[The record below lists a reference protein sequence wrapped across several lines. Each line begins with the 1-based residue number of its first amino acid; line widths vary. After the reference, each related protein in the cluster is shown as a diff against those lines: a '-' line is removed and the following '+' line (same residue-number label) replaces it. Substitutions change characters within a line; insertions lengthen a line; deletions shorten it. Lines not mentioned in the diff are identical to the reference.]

1 MPRPASA
8 RCAEGKTGRGAHTDC
23 HADDTQPPSGASIA
37 ALTIATPGV
46 ASADPDLLVP
56 GTTGLTAPTGI
67 ARTPDGAVWVADEVR
82 GVCRVVAGDLVDSP
96 YCGNAPHD
104 ENEDEE
110 NEPEE
115 EEAAELVHADALAAA
130 TPVDPAGAPV
140 TPASVSGLVFDP
152 RTNDFYV
159 GDRS

>member
-1 MPRPASA
+1 MRMTH
-8 RCAEGKTGRGAHTDC
+8 RLVLC
-23 HADDTQPPSGASIA
+23 ASIA

-46 ASADPDLLVP
+46 ASADPDLLAP

-110 NEPEE
+110 NEP
-115 EEAAELVHADALAAA
+115 AE
-130 TPVDPAGAPV
+130 
-140 TPASVSGLVFDP
+140 
-152 RTNDFYV
+152 
-159 GDRS
+159 DRSWSPPRRSPRRRRWTPPARRSRPPR